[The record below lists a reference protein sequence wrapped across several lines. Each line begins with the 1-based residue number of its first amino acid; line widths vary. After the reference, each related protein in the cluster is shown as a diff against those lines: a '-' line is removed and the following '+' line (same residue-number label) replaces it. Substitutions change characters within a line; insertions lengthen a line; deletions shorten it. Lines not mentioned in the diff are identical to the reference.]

1 MCLMINWLV
10 FILIRIILEVFHR
23 GKQYK
28 NYRYMF
34 YLKRPLSD
42 IYTFNF
48 SLTKYCI
55 WNFYASKIKDRE
67 RIVFVICYLIWMN
80 LEEWNIIDTKY
91 TSSWC
96 NVLYCGF
103 KNLLIYTCIY
113 IDEDYQFK
121 TLVFG
126 ISNDVHSY
134 MCTCTSTL
142 VYVLESFKIKL

>member
-1 MCLMINWLV
+1 
-10 FILIRIILEVFHR
+10 
-23 GKQYK
+23 
-28 NYRYMF
+28 MF
-34 YLKRPLSD
+34 YLKCPISD

-48 SLTKYCI
+48 SLAKYCI
-55 WNFYASKIKDRE
+55 WNFYASKIKDR
-67 RIVFVICYLIWMN
+67 VFWICYLIWMN

-91 TSSWC
+91 ISSWC

-126 ISNDVHSY
+126 ISSDVHSY

-142 VYVLESFKIKL
+142 ISLCTWKFQNKTLKDVNISF